1 MIDRIIFLA
10 FILVICLTACGSSG
24 EQTPEA
30 LPVPATPDA
39 VITETPAALPAAGAL
54 VEAIQILEPGP
65 GSQVSTPLH
74 VAGIADPT
82 FEQNLV
88 VRVLDENGTQLALA
102 PTTIQAEAGQR
113 GLFAIDLTLPADAA
127 GPLFLQVYATS
138 ARDGGITHLDAA
150 IVNLVTP
157 GSEQIH
163 TLEPASERIQIL
175 SPGIGQTI
183 SGGVLL
189 LEGYGWASF
198 EQTLVV
204 ELYDEQGNRITMQ
217 PVIVQSPEMGQPGQ
231 FRAELNYTLDAP
243 QAGRMVVRDPSA
255 AFEGDV
261 HLSSVELRL
270 EP

>member
-1 MIDRIIFLA
+1 MMHRIIFLA
-10 FILVICLTACGSSG
+10 SFLVICLAACGSSG

-30 LPVPATPDA
+30 LPMPATPGA
-39 VITETPAALPAAGAL
+39 VITETVVELPAAGAPA
-54 VEAIQILEPGP
+54 EAIQILEPGP
-65 GSQVSTPLH
+65 GSQVSAPLH

-113 GLFAIDLTLPADAA
+113 GSFSIDLPLPSDAA

-150 IVNLVTP
+150 IVNLVP
-157 GSEQIH
+157 QGSELIRI
-163 TLEPASERIQIL
+163 LEPAVERIQIL
-175 SPGIGQTI
+175 SPGVGQTI

-204 ELYDEQGNRITMQ
+204 ELYDEQGNQIAMQ
-217 PVIVQSPEMGQPGQ
+217 PVIVQSPDLGQPGQ
-231 FRAELNYTLDAP
+231 FRAELNYSLDAP
-243 QAGRMVVRDPSA
+243 QAGRVVVRDPSA
-255 AFEGDV
+255 AFEGNV